1 MLKVQANQREH
12 LRESHR
18 KLKNQ
23 CQKRKVGK
31 QVVIKLRLKLN
42 QKRNQPDQVKEPK
55 SDIFSDLTLI
65 FFHMLRK

>member
-1 MLKVQANQREH
+1 MLKVQASQREH
-12 LRESHR
+12 LRENHR

-31 QVVIKLRLKLN
+31 QVVIKLN

>member
-1 MLKVQANQREH
+1 MLKVQASQREH
-12 LRESHR
+12 LRKSNR

-23 CQKRKVGK
+23 CQQRKVGK
-31 QVVIKLRLKLN
+31 QVVIKLN

-65 FFHMLRK
+65 FFHIHRK